1 MAEDRYLQAYLKK
14 LMEKEGGLD
23 YSPLTDNELKQIA
36 LDTGLSET
44 EWLALV
50 QDAKHAEER
59 GFHYLDRHNLED
71 AITAF
76 KEATSL
82 YPNNTASF
90 YGLAKA
96 LFLKGQEQENEVLF
110 EQALTHCDRVFTL
123 QPNHKATLDLQSNIR
138 KQQNI
143 IDSKLLSKSKTSQWK
158 KKAIIYVPIG
168 LSLLWLI
175 ITYNS
180 ITTESENVA
189 SAWSQVENVCQS
201 RYDKIPQLV
210 KVVKSAVAHEESIL
224 KEVLEANHKAS
235 QLSLDADNL
244 NQEQLESFALQQN
257 KLSHSLQ
264 QLIFLAG
271 KLPKLQSLESY
282 LSLQDE
288 IAGMENRITVERRNF
303 NLAVKQ
309 YNQKVKRFPAMLLP
323 FSVKPYYAV
332 DQHKLNQPTL
342 DL

>member
-1 MAEDRYLQAYLKK
+1 MTEDRYLQAYLKK

-23 YSPLTDNELKQIA
+23 YSPLADEELKQIA
-36 LDTGLSET
+36 LDTGLTEE

-50 QDAKHAEER
+50 EEAKNAEQR
-59 GFHYLDRHNLED
+59 GFYYLDRNNVED
-71 AITAF
+71 AMTAF

-82 YPNNTASF
+82 HPNRVEAF

-96 LFLKGQEQENEVLF
+96 LFLKGQQQEDVALF
-110 EQALTHCDRVFTL
+110 EQALTHCDRVFAFE
-123 QPNHKATLDLQSNIR
+123 PNHRATIDLQSHIR
-138 KQQNI
+138 RQQNI
-143 IDSKLLSKSKTSQWK
+143 IDSQLLSKSKSSQWK
-158 KKAIIYVPIG
+158 KKAMLYVPIG
-168 LSLLWLI
+168 LLLLWLI
-175 ITYNS
+175 LTYNS
-180 ITTESENVA
+180 ITTQSENVA

-210 KVVKSAVAHEESIL
+210 KVVKSAVAQEEKIL
-224 KEVLEANHKAS
+224 KEVLENSHVAS
-235 QLSLDADNL
+235 QLSLDADAL
-244 NQEQLESFALQQN
+244 SQQQLEDFAIQQN

-264 QLIFLAG
+264 QLMQLAG
-271 KLPKLQSLESY
+271 NLPQLRSLESY

-288 IAGMENRITVERRNF
+288 IAGMENRISVERRNF

-332 DQHKLNQPTL
+332 DKSKLKQPTL